1 VAPST
6 LRLDEVTPR
15 RLLSLAPIECRI
27 EVLPEGA
34 DQWRKFQLNRD
45 TATIAASL
53 LLSCGRTFPSA
64 AGFQTSEVFFTDDS
78 GSYLFESRDAAVP
91 VERDGDLAVELL
103 RLLAAHKKQIRK
115 LSNSDLAARSTRVPG
130 PWKDSPTARK
140 SAQVHDER
148 FKRLIAVQAQYM
160 FDTFGKFPATV
171 PSVYIL
177 MYLQG
182 TAGVLR
188 QAVQA
193 RCLFADARPASCAL
207 ARGDP
212 QA

>member
-78 GSYLFESRDAAVP
+78 GSYLFESRDTAVP

-115 LSNSDLAARSTRVPG
+115 LSDKTGAFPASRNSVTSSTSTIPIRCRSSTSILLPSFRRSWRSVP
-130 PWKDSPTARK
+130 SPDN
-140 SAQVHDER
+140 SS
-148 FKRLIAVQAQYM
+148 FKRSASADGSITGLI
-160 FDTFGKFPATV
+160 G
-171 PSVYIL
+171 
-177 MYLQG
+177 
-182 TAGVLR
+182 
-188 QAVQA
+188 
-193 RCLFADARPASCAL
+193 
-207 ARGDP
+207 
-212 QA
+212 